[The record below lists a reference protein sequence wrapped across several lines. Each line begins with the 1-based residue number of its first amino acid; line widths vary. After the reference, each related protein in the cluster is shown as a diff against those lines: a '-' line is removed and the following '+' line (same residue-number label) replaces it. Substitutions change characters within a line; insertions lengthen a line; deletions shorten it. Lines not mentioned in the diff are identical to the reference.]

1 MANAFYPPRMGD
13 DKIVSMGKMSR
24 TKLVPGMARR
34 LLPLAWLAPL
44 LAACAA
50 PPQGAQ
56 TSPLTGQLRLGTV
69 ISVRPAAFDGS
80 DAATQ
85 QILATLH
92 APAPARQAA
101 VELVIR
107 RQDNAVVSIVQPA
120 GTGQPDFAPGEH
132 VAIVEAANTVV
143 RPQ

>member
-1 MANAFYPPRMGD
+1 M
-13 DKIVSMGKMSR
+13 
-24 TKLVPGMARR
+24 
-34 LLPLAWLAPL
+34 
-44 LAACAA
+44 
-50 PPQGAQ
+50 
-56 TSPLTGQLRLGTV
+56 

-132 VAIVEAANTVV
+132 VAIVEAAKPRYGHN
-143 RPQ
+143 RQPPRLMRRAHSAIANP